1 MFFFLLF
8 QFTSFSSLFQHLV
21 TVKQKHKKTKNHLK
35 LNVLM
40 PTNEKLF
47 GWRTSEESKTSF
59 SSFKFEI
66 PDDILASLLFELLMR
81 YLFTLVRRKISSA
94 CLCLRS
100 KIMTKKQNWWN
111 DSGARPQVQQTFHNN
126 SEQEGTDAGGTDDT
140 HPDEPMVLTQLLS
153 QKTTWWLNWE
163 VHKMSTDRNKTNRAA
178 DWIHDSTVITNFS
191 KLQFTVQWLPKLTCM
206 AVVGVVLDFCI
217 YMQPGSVEMPD
228 VNLIQMRC
236 FGQEKGRTVRSSE
249 TPVRLRSPSG
259 GCFLTII
266 LHFNASLAA
275 LYSRGDERRN
285 PVKNNV

>member
-1 MFFFLLF
+1 
-8 QFTSFSSLFQHLV
+8 
-21 TVKQKHKKTKNHLK
+21 
-35 LNVLM
+35 M

-47 GWRTSEESKTSF
+47 GWLSSEESKTSF

-191 KLQFTVQWLPKLTCM
+191 KLQFTVQWLPKLTYGCCWCRTGFLHLH
-206 AVVGVVLDFCI
+206 AARKRGNARCKSYSNALLWTRKRKNCSELRNTSEASLSFWRLI
-217 YMQPGSVEMPD
+217 SHHHSSFQRIFGNAIQP
-228 VNLIQMRC
+228 RRWK
-236 FGQEKGRTVRSSE
+236 EKSSE
-249 TPVRLRSPSG
+249 
-259 GCFLTII
+259 
-266 LHFNASLAA
+266 
-275 LYSRGDERRN
+275 E
-285 PVKNNV
+285 